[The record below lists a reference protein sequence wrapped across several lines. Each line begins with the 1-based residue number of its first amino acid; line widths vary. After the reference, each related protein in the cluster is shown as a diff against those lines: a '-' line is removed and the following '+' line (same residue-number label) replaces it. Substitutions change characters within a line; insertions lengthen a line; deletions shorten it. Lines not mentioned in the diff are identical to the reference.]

1 MKAKHLL
8 LALLWICL
16 AQIESKAQ
24 LGFSHEIGVI
34 TGPVAFQSDFG
45 ERYDFETNSGNV
57 GFGVGIVHYLNFAYR
72 ADCNCYSRDT
82 YWNDHFKIRNEID
95 FHITNLDHFGPEVDD
110 NDFGGLRLRNHKG
123 KAQVFEIGTQLEYF
137 PMSIRDFSAGA
148 YKFAP
153 YVSVGVH
160 FVSFNPEATTLLRD
174 DGDIFGEVLN
184 PLTPNPVDTGPAI
197 IPGFNVGEGRNGTGV
212 DDRLGDTWAITWS
225 VGTRYKLGPLSDLL
239 IDARWHYYTSNWVD
253 GLNPD
258 PRPANRANDWI
269 FWLNVGYIYYI
280 E

>member
-8 LALLWICL
+8 LALICFGFIH
-16 AQIESKAQ
+16 IESKAQ

-45 ERYDFETNSGNV
+45 ERYDFETNKGNV

-95 FHITNLDHFGPEVDD
+95 FHITNLDHFGPEVED

-160 FVSFNPEATTLLRD
+160 FVSFNPQATTLLRD
-174 DGDIFGEVLN
+174 DGDIFGQVLN
-184 PLTPNPVDTGPAI
+184 PLTPDPTDTGPAI

>member
-1 MKAKHLL
+1 MKANHLL
-8 LALLWICL
+8 LALFCL
-16 AQIESKAQ
+16 GMPLIQANAQ

-45 ERYDFETNSGNV
+45 ERYDFDTNKGNV
-57 GFGVGIVHYLNFAYR
+57 GVGVGIVHYLNFAYR

-95 FHITNLDHFGPEVDD
+95 YHVTSLDHFGPESED

-123 KAQVFEIGTQLEYF
+123 KARVFEIGTQLEYF
-137 PMSIRDFSAGA
+137 PMSIRDFQAGS

-160 FVSFNPEATTLLRD
+160 FVSFNPEATTLLRGD
-174 DGDIFGEVLN
+174 RDIFGVVDN
-184 PLTPNPVDTGPAI
+184 PFTTDPTDVGTAI
-197 IPGFNVGEGRNGTGV
+197 IPAFNVGDGRNGTGV
-212 DDRLGDTWAITWS
+212 DDRLGETWAISWS
-225 VGTRYKLGPLSDLL
+225 TGVRYKLSPLSDLL
-239 IDARWHYYTSNWVD
+239 LDARWHYYTSNWVD

-269 FWLNVGYIYYI
+269 FWLNFGYVYYL

>member
-8 LALLWICL
+8 LALICFGFI
-16 AQIESKAQ
+16 QIESKAQ

-45 ERYDFETNSGNV
+45 ERYDFETNKGNV

-95 FHITNLDHFGPEVDD
+95 HHITNLDHFGPEVDD

-123 KAQVFEIGTQLEYF
+123 RASVWEVGTQLEYF

-160 FVSFNPEATTLLRD
+160 FVWFKPRATTLLRD
-174 DGDIFGEVLN
+174 DGDIFGQVLN
-184 PLTPNPVDTGPAI
+184 PLTPDPTDTGPAI

-225 VGTRYKLGPLSDLL
+225 VGTRYKLGPLSDFL